1 MYRSQ
6 LNRAKEFFRAVL
18 PPFVFSAMRRVR
30 RHFGAPGVGL
40 SWQDTPLS
48 DGVIEL
54 RLIESSDLDTIER
67 AVRSPE
73 ILRRF
78 DLLQTGPSEFI
89 KHYRKLC
96 RERKGGA
103 FVICDV
109 AGECFGVITVEL
121 HSQERAELGY
131 WLLPEGRGGG
141 RATRAL
147 RLLSRWALSQ
157 RDVARVELGAAPENT
172 ASQRV
177 AERSGFQREGLHRS
191 YQVID
196 GRREDV
202 VSFSF
207 LPTDLEPVNASQQ
220 AEPTDVDGLSISPH

>member
-6 LNRAKEFFRAVL
+6 LSRAKEFFRAVL
-18 PPFVFSAMRRVR
+18 PPFVFSALRRVR
-30 RHFGAPGVGL
+30 RHFGADGVGL
-40 SWQDTPLS
+40 SLSDTPLS
-48 DGVIEL
+48 DGVVEL
-54 RLIESSDLDTIER
+54 RLIENSDLDTIER

-73 ILRRF
+73 IRRRF
-78 DLLQTGPSEFI
+78 DLLQGSPGAFI
-89 KHYRKLC
+89 KHYRKVS

-109 AGECFGVITVEL
+109 GGKCFGVITVEL
-121 HSQERAELGY
+121 HSEERVEVGY

-147 RLLSRWALSQ
+147 RLVSRWALSQ

-177 AERSGFQREGLHRS
+177 AERCGFQREGVHRS

-202 VSFSF
+202 VSFS
-207 LPTDLEPVNASQQ
+207 LVPADLGIVSEPQP
-220 AEPTDVDGLSISPH
+220 AEQTDVSGLSISAL